1 MGRSRLPSFPHE
13 EPEVV
18 RVDTWMVGIRALQ
31 GGWWSRVETR
41 LSARQAPVFREGQD
55 QGRELP
61 TLEAPH
67 RLVLKQNQRGI
78 PPHARVRVFPP
89 FVGSHLQQ
97 DKGPAAWPLCPEASR
112 MAQNPELTTPAFL
125 QKGQLERFLQGWF
138 FNLSHL
144 ENPISLLLAS

>member
-18 RVDTWMVGIRALQ
+18 CVDTWTVGIRALQ
-31 GGWWSRVETR
+31 GGWLSRVETR
-41 LSARQAPVFREGQD
+41 LLARRAPVFREGQD

-78 PPHARVRVFPP
+78 PPHAHARVFPP
-89 FVGSHLQQ
+89 FVGIHLQQ
-97 DKGPAAWPLCPEASR
+97 DNGTGSLEVSR

-125 QKGQLERFLQGWF
+125 QKGQLECFPQGWF
-138 FNLSHL
+138 FNLSHP